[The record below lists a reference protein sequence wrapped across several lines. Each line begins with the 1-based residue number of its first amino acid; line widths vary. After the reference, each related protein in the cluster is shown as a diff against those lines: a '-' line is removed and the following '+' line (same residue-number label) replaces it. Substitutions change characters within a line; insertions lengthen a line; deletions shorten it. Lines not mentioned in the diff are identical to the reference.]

1 MPRYPP
7 DHRAETR
14 ERILEA
20 SDRLLKERGAG
31 RSSIAE
37 IMQAAGLTVGG
48 FYAHFAS
55 KRALED
61 ATILYGLGAS
71 MERLLSPLESI
82 ADDRQWV
89 RALIGAYL
97 DDVDDPDLASVCS
110 LSLVLPDVARS
121 PVALRSAFSERTA
134 ALLDRVAPR
143 FAAVSGLPPREV
155 AIAVFATLAGAVA
168 LARTIPAPQARAR
181 VRRAT
186 ETILAAALWPG
197 VAPTA

>member
-1 MPRYPP
+1 MPRYPA
-7 DHRAETR
+7 DHSAETR

-37 IMQAAGLTVGG
+37 VMQAAGLTVGG

-55 KRALED
+55 KQALEN

-71 MERLLSPLESI
+71 LDRLLAPLEAI

-89 RALIGAYL
+89 TALIGAYL
-97 DDVDDPDLASVCS
+97 DDGDDPDLASVCS
-110 LSLVLPDVARS
+110 LSLVLPDVARG
-121 PVALRSAFSERTA
+121 PTALRSAFSERTA

-143 FAAVSGLPPREV
+143 FAAIGGLPPREV

-168 LARTIPAPQARAR
+168 LARTIPAPHARAR
-181 VRRAT
+181 IRRAT
-186 ETILAAALWPG
+186 EAMLTAALWPDETS
-197 VAPTA
+197 TA